1 MQGQRL
7 HALEVGLVEDR
18 KGEEKIEKKE
28 KKKKAMFNDG
38 CVENAD
44 SSSSKGI
51 IIHPRFLSQISIS
64 LIQQILSVPV
74 KQLPVLNFLQ
84 IQ

>member
-1 MQGQRL
+1 
-7 HALEVGLVEDR
+7 
-18 KGEEKIEKKE
+18 
-28 KKKKAMFNDG
+28 MFNDG

-51 IIHPRFLSQISIS
+51 IIHPRFLSEISIS
-64 LIQQILSVPV
+64 LIQQILSAPV